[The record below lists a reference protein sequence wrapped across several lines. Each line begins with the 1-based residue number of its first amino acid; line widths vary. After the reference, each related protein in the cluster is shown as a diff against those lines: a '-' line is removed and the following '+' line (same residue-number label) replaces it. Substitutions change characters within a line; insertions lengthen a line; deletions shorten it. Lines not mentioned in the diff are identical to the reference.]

1 MKKVLMLLISLS
13 LLLPVSSFA
22 VSQEDLLNKI
32 ESLSKELDKMKQQL
46 NDIKGKEVQKE
57 ERISRVEEKAEQASG
72 PSWLEI
78 GGDYRFRFDSLRG
91 TVHEYYRFQDV
102 LAWQMGGMTGP
113 MPALQQGYDV
123 KNDSLLTNRFGLNL
137 KVNAAEDIQV
147 KARLLM
153 YKVWGHQT
161 ETPIIGPYFADRAGI
176 FDGVIGHVP
185 GDNALRV
192 DQAYATWSNIGGAP
206 VWFSIG
212 RRPSTGGLPSNLRAN
227 SEKIGTAGIPS
238 IMVDYAFDG
247 LTLGVAPDIASLPGA
262 YAKLCYGRGFDS
274 GFQTT
279 NTIKDTDF
287 LGINVVPYDTPDLH
301 VELQWQKGWNI
312 FDVPSDGLPGF
323 GSAVSTNLGDITW
336 VGGVVGGK
344 LDNLGVGDLNLFA
357 SAAMSRTDPNSN
369 LYTPPG
375 APMGVAGLL
384 YDAPAMGG
392 TKESH
397 SGSAIYLGGRYDI
410 KSSGT
415 KLGLEYNHGTQY
427 WIGMVPGSDDLW
439 TSKLGTR
446 GDVYEVYLIQ
456 EINKKP
462 IAKRGKAFVRLGY
475 QHYKFNY
482 TGSNSW
488 IGAPKSISDLNN
500 PANAQ
505 MLPPLDKANDV
516 YATFEVT
523 F

>member
-1 MKKVLMLLISLS
+1 MKKAVFFLFSLL

-22 VSQEDLLNKI
+22 ATQEELMMKVD
-32 ESLSKELDKMKQQL
+32 ELSKELKNLKQQL
-46 NDIKGKEVQKE
+46 GEIKKDSATKE
-57 ERISRVEEKAEQASG
+57 ERITKVEEKAEKAAG
-72 PSWLEI
+72 PQWLEI
-78 GGDYRFRFDSLRG
+78 GGDYRFRFDSLKG
-91 TVHEYYRFQDV
+91 TVHDYYRFQDV
-102 LAWQMGGMTGP
+102 LGWQMGG
-113 MPALQQGYDV
+113 PAPSLQKGYDV
-123 KNDSLLTNRFGLNL
+123 KNDSLLTNRLGLNL
-137 KVNAAEDIQV
+137 KANATEDIQV

-161 ETPIIGPYFADRAGI
+161 ETPIIGPFFADRAGI
-176 FDGVIGHVP
+176 FDGVMGHVP

-192 DQAYATWSNIGGAP
+192 DQAYATWSNIGNEP

-212 RRPSTGGLPSNLRAN
+212 RRPSTSGIPSNLRMN
-227 SEKIGTAGIPS
+227 TEKIGTAGIPS

-247 LTLGVAPDIASLPGA
+247 LTLGAAPDIESLPGA
-262 YAKLCYGRGFDS
+262 YAKVCYGRGFDS

-287 LGINVVPYDTPDLH
+287 LGINIVPYDTPALH
-301 VELQWQKGWNI
+301 VELQWQRGWNI

-323 GSAVSTNLGDITW
+323 GNAVSTNLGNITW
-336 VGGVVGGK
+336 IGGVVGGK
-344 LDNLGVGDLNLFA
+344 FENLGPGDLNLFVT
-357 SAAMSRTDPNSN
+357 AAMSKTDPNSN

-392 TKESH
+392 TQTSH
-397 SGSAIYLGGRYDI
+397 NGRAIYLGGRYDI
-410 KSSGT
+410 KSTGT
-415 KLGLEYNHGTQY
+415 KIGAEYNQGTQY
-427 WIGMVPGSDDLW
+427 WIGMVPASDDLW

-446 GDVYEVYLIQ
+446 GDVYEFYVIQ
-456 EINKKP
+456 ALNKKP
-462 IAKRGKAFVRLGY
+462 IAKRGNAFVRLGY
-475 QHYKFNY
+475 QYYKFKY

-488 IGAPKSISDLNN
+488 IGAPKAISDLNN

-505 MLPPLDKANDV
+505 MLQPLDKAGDI